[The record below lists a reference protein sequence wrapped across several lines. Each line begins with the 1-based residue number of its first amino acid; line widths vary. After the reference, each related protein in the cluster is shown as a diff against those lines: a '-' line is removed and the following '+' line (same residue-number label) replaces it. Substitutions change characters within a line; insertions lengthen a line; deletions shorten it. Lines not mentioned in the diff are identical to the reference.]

1 MRLVLVVP
9 RFPRVSETFIV
20 NKFVG
25 LIDAGWDA
33 HIVCQEAL
41 TEEWEHFPP
50 LAGRPELKARVH
62 EQWRHE
68 PRLVALI
75 LWLPA
80 FLATLA
86 RAPRGM
92 ARYWRAARSRF
103 GWRSIKQFYMDATV
117 VGLQPDILHFEFGA
131 LAVGRTYLKAA
142 LGCCLSVS
150 FRGYDISYAGLENP
164 DHYTPLWE
172 AADALHVLGHDLWQR
187 TLRRGCPPDKL
198 HMLIPPAID
207 VDFFNISQSERPL
220 VLINPDRPLR
230 ILSVGRLE
238 WVKGYEYSL
247 RAAQL
252 LSERGVPFEYR
263 IIGDGAYLEPLA
275 FARHE
280 MGLEADVQF
289 LGSRSHSDV
298 LEQMGWADVFLHAS
312 VSEGFC
318 NAVLEAQAMQLPV
331 VSSNADGLAE
341 NVVDGRTGIIVPR
354 RDPAALA
361 DRLTDLAGDPAL
373 RCEMGCAGRERV
385 EACFGLPQQIA
396 AFDRFYREMVASRA
410 C

>member
-1 MRLVLVVP
+1 MRLVLIVP

-25 LIDAGWDA
+25 LIDAGWDV
-33 HIVCQEAL
+33 HIVCQKASPEA
-41 TEEWEHFPP
+41 WEHFPP

-68 PRLVALI
+68 PRWVALI
-75 LWLPA
+75 LWLPV

-86 RAPRGM
+86 RAPRDV
-92 ARYWRAARSRF
+92 ARYWRAVRSRF
-103 GWRSIKQFYMDATV
+103 GWRTIKQFYMDAAIIA
-117 VGLQPDILHFEFGA
+117 LRPDILHFEFGA
-131 LAVGRTYLKAA
+131 PAVGRTYLKAV

-150 FRGYDISYAGLENP
+150 FRGYDISYAGLEDPN
-164 DHYTPLWE
+164 YYARLWE
-172 AADALHVLGHDLWQR
+172 DTDALHVLGRGLWQR
-187 TLRRGCPPDKL
+187 ALRRGCPPDKL
-198 HMLIPPAID
+198 HVLIPPAID
-207 VDFFNISQSERPL
+207 VNFFNTNRAERTLAP
-220 VLINPDRPLR
+220 IDPDRPLR

-238 WVKGYEYSL
+238 WVKGYEYGL
-247 RAAQL
+247 RAVQL

-280 MGLEADVQF
+280 MGLEASVHF
-289 LGSRSHSDV
+289 LGSRPHSDV
-298 LEQMGWADVFLHAS
+298 LDQMDWADVFLHAS

-331 VSSNADGLAE
+331 VSSDADGLSE
-341 NVVDGRTGIIVPR
+341 NVADRRTGFVAPR

-361 DRLTDLAGDPAL
+361 DRLADLARDPAL
-373 RCEMGCAGRERV
+373 RREMGRAGRERV
-385 EACFGLPQQIA
+385 EACFSLPQQIA
-396 AFDRFYREMVASRA
+396 AFDRFYREMMTRHA